1 MLNATS
7 LVLDKQVEN
16 NIINVKLGF
25 SETLGVNYHKKH
37 CNVNFNKLIK
47 Q

>member
-7 LVLDKQVEN
+7 LVLNKQVEN

-25 SETLGVNYHKKH
+25 SGTLGGNYRKQH
-37 CNVNFNKLIK
+37 CNVNTNKLI
-47 Q
+47 